1 MSLSFKPCE
10 VTLTTKAS
18 GMVMIP
24 WSVLSMD
31 GMITPT
37 SAPFPQNS
45 RILAKHLAT
54 IENL

>member
-1 MSLSFKPCE
+1 MSLSFKQCE